1 MRNKQRLTPL
11 RLSAVAAMAGIALA
25 AYSGVIP
32 TKPHVDA
39 PAVAAGAPVTAY
51 QDPSLAGLRVG
62 PDADPRG
69 EVNEYY

>member
-11 RLSAVAAMAGIALA
+11 HLFAVAALAGIALA
-25 AYSGVIP
+25 AYSGVIA

-39 PAVAAGAPVTAY
+39 PAVAGAPVTAY

-62 PDADPRG
+62 PDANPRG
-69 EVNEYY
+69 DVREYY